1 MNSLFDNIIMLLIPS
16 NSRGLKLLL
25 IVGKSFCITENF
37 INLRQA
43 FSINNLLNVNSRDE
57 LREWLMQNHDKE
69 PECWVW

>member
-43 FSINNLLNVNSRDE
+43 FSINNYMLKLISVCLFEQR
-57 LREWLMQNHDKE
+57 
-69 PECWVW
+69 